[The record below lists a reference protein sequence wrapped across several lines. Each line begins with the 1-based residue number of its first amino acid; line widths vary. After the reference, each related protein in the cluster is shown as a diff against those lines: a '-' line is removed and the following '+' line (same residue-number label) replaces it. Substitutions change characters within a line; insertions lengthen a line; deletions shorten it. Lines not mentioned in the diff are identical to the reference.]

1 MFTQA
6 QLYRTDGAQLPPVD
20 EKNKKL
26 NGSFIIW
33 DNHLGGIEGL
43 RQKGW
48 TIFTICLLKY
58 IAESHEVE
66 CEIMGQ
72 GDNQVLILTYT
83 YRADMTY
90 KEQHDLLM
98 KDLENVLTMIGPPL
112 KREETWDS
120 SNFFIYGKYPVLF
133 GEPMSMS
140 LKKICRTMRLTNE
153 NQTKHQII

>member
-98 KDLENVLTMIGPPL
+98 KG
-112 KREETWDS
+112 
-120 SNFFIYGKYPVLF
+120 FI
-133 GEPMSMS
+133 
-140 LKKICRTMRLTNE
+140 
-153 NQTKHQII
+153 

>member
-1 MFTQA
+1 
-6 QLYRTDGAQLPPVD
+6 
-20 EKNKKL
+20 
-26 NGSFIIW
+26 
-33 DNHLGGIEGL
+33 
-43 RQKGW
+43 
-48 TIFTICLLKY
+48 LKY

-140 LKKICRTMRLTNE
+140 LKNICRTMRLTNE